1 MEHRTKLLNLVE
13 TNQSLL
19 GIRYDINTQVD
30 NKQTYYS
37 ASNNVLMINVPT
49 PQS

>member
-1 MEHRTKLLNLVE
+1 MTNIIQYLISIQILL
-13 TNQSLL
+13 
-19 GIRYDINTQVD
+19 INTQVD